1 MTPDYAPNPSPVRA
15 TESAGGSVD
24 VPAGASANDLA
35 ATVAGLAED
44 GQIVHVE
51 RIPARAARVQPP
63 ARPFPDALAGCV
75 PAGGL
80 WSHQAA
86 AVDLARAGTS
96 VAVSTG
102 TASGKSLCYQLPV
115 AEAALDVGTAL
126 LLFPTKALAQD
137 QLRSLGGLGA
147 PGLVPVAYDGDT
159 DPSVRTWAR
168 RSATVVLT
176 NPDMLHVGILP
187 HHERWARFL
196 SRLRYVVVDE
206 LHTLRGIF
214 GTHVAH
220 VLRRLRRLC
229 AHYRSDPT
237 FVFCSATI
245 GRPGALAGA
254 LCGRPVAEVVD
265 DGSPRGER
273 VFVLWNPPVV
283 DEVAGTRASGHGQSA
298 RLLAGL
304 VASGSRAIAFTRSRR
319 GAELVAAEA
328 RRRVGT
334 AQVDGVALAELIR
347 PYRGGYL
354 PAERREIESELFGG
368 RLRGVAATNAL
379 ELGIDVGGLDACI
392 LDGFPGTIASM
403 WQQAGRA
410 GRQRRQ
416 SAAVLVAGED
426 QLDQW
431 LMAHPSEVFTRS
443 PEPAVVNPSNP
454 FVLDPQLACAAYEL
468 PLTPADEAW
477 WGDDLDDGIRRLVLD
492 DRLKLRDGWAVYAG
506 GGAPAAAVGLRTGS
520 SSSEYRIVAGD
531 DARLIGTVDEG
542 RAFGSVHPGALYL
555 HQGRQ
560 YRVARLDLDDRAAWV
575 EPCEVDEVTQPRTDL
590 DVCLLGVDDRATVG
604 RARLFV
610 GAVEVTEQVTG
621 YQRRRRSNREV
632 LEMVALDLPPTRLLT
647 RAFWY
652 VLDDAL
658 LADAGIAPA
667 RVPGTVHAVE
677 HAAIGMLPLFTICDR
692 WDVGGLSTNHQ
703 AQTGRATIVI
713 YDGYPGGAG
722 VAELGFAAGR
732 HHLEATLDVVSRCG
746 CASGCPS
753 CVQSP
758 KCGNLNDPLDKAG
771 AVALLRALLAE
782 G

>member
-1 MTPDYAPNPSPVRA
+1 VSDSRYPVGRPALNTAAP
-15 TESAGGSVD
+15 
-24 VPAGASANDLA
+24 DLA
-35 ATVAGLAED
+35 ATIAALAED
-44 GQIVHVE
+44 GQVVHVE
-51 RIPARAARVQPP
+51 RIPARAARVRAP
-63 ARPFPDALAGCV
+63 ARPFPEALAACV
-75 PAGGL
+75 PPGGL
-80 WSHQAA
+80 WTHQAA
-86 AVDLARAGTS
+86 AVDLAREGTS

-115 AEAALDVGTAL
+115 AEAALAGGTAL
-126 LLFPTKALAQD
+126 LLYPTKALAQD
-137 QLRSLGGLGA
+137 QLRAMGALGGAAGV
-147 PGLVPVAYDGDT
+147 PGLVAVTYDGDT
-159 DPSVRTWAR
+159 DPSARTWAR
-168 RSATVVLT
+168 RSAGVVLT
-176 NPDMLHVGILP
+176 NPDMLHVGVLP

-220 VLRRLRRLC
+220 VLRRLRRVC

-245 GRPGALAGA
+245 GRPGELASA

-304 VASGSRAIAFTRSRR
+304 VAGGSRAIAFTRSRR
-319 GAELVAAEA
+319 GAEIVAAEA
-328 RRRVGT
+328 RRRVG
-334 AQVDGVALAELIR
+334 AMSVDGKGLAELIR

-354 PAERREIESELFGG
+354 ASERREIEAELFGG

-410 GRQRRQ
+410 GRQRQQ

-431 LMAHPSEVFTRS
+431 LMAHPSEVFSRS
-443 PEPAVVNPSNP
+443 PEPAVVNPGNP
-454 FVLDPQLACAAYEL
+454 FVLDPHLACAAYEL
-468 PLTPADEAW
+468 PLTPADEEW

-492 DRLKLRDGWAVYAG
+492 DRLKLRDGRAVYAG
-506 GGAPAAAVGLRTGS
+506 GGAPAASVGLRTGS
-520 SSSEYRIVAGD
+520 SASEYRIVAADG
-531 DARLIGTVDEG
+531 ARLIGTVDEG
-542 RAFGSVHPGALYL
+542 RAFSTVHPGALYL

-560 YRVARLDLDDRAAWV
+560 YRVTALDRSDRAAWV
-575 EPCEVDEVTQPRTDL
+575 EPCEADEVTQAMSDL
-590 DVCLLGVDDRATVG
+590 NVTLLGVDDWAVVG
-604 RARLFV
+604 RAELFV
-610 GAVEVTEQVTG
+610 GAVEVTERVTG
-621 YQRRRRSNREV
+621 YQRRRRSTREP
-632 LEMVALDLPPTRLLT
+632 LETVALDLPPTRLRT

-652 VLDDAL
+652 VLDDGL
-658 LADAGIAPA
+658 LAEAGIHPA
-667 RVPGTVHAVE
+667 RVPGVVHAVE

-692 WDVGGLSTNHQ
+692 WDVGGLSTNRQ
-703 AQTGRATIVI
+703 TQTGLATIVI

-722 VAELGFAAGR
+722 IAELGFAAGR
-732 HHLEATLDVVSRCG
+732 GHLEATLEVISNCRCV
-746 CASGCPS
+746 AGCPS

-758 KCGNLNDPLDKAG
+758 KCGNLNEPLDKAG
-771 AVALLRALLAE
+771 AVSLLTALLA
-782 G
+782 

>member
-1 MTPDYAPNPSPVRA
+1 
-15 TESAGGSVD
+15 
-24 VPAGASANDLA
+24 
-35 ATVAGLAED
+35 VAGLAD
-44 GQIVHVE
+44 AGQVVHVE
-51 RIPARAARVQPP
+51 RIPARAARVRQP
-63 ARPFPDALAGCV
+63 ARPFPAAMAHCV

-80 WSHQAA
+80 WTHQAA
-86 AVDLARAGTS
+86 AVDVARSGTS

-115 AEAALDVGTAL
+115 AEAALEGGTAL

-137 QLRSLGGLGA
+137 QLRSLRALGSSPDGDGGGV
-147 PGLVPVAYDGDT
+147 PGLVPVTYDGDT
-159 DPSVRTWAR
+159 DPSARTWAR
-168 RSATVVLT
+168 RSATAVLT
-176 NPDMLHVGILP
+176 NPDMLHVGVLP

-220 VLRRLRRLC
+220 VLRRLRRVC
-229 AHYRSDPT
+229 AHYRSDPA

-245 GRPGALAGA
+245 GRPGELASA

-298 RLLAGL
+298 RLLAGF
-304 VASGSRAIAFTRSRR
+304 VAGGSRAIAFTRSRR

-328 RRRVGT
+328 RRRV
-334 AQVDGVALAELIR
+334 AAMSADGGGSGLAELIR

-354 PAERREIESELFGG
+354 ASERREIEAELFGG

-410 GRQRRQ
+410 GRQRQQ

-454 FVLDPQLACAAYEL
+454 FVLDPHLACAAYEL

-492 DRLKLRDGWAVYAG
+492 DRLKLRDGRAVYGG

-520 SSSEYRIVAGD
+520 SASEYRIVDGD
-531 DARLIGTVDEG
+531 GRMIGTVDEG
-542 RAFGSVHPGALYL
+542 RAFSTVHQGSLYL

-560 YRVARLDLDDRAAWV
+560 FRVARLDLHDRAAWV
-575 EPCEVDEVTQPRTDL
+575 EQCEADEVTQAMSDLNVTLL
-590 DVCLLGVDDRATVG
+590 DVSDRARVG
-604 RARLFV
+604 RSELYV
-610 GAVEVTEQVTG
+610 GAVEVTERVTG
-621 YQRRRRSNREV
+621 YQRRRRTTREV
-632 LEMVALDLPPTRLLT
+632 LETVTLDLPPTRLLT

-652 VLDDAL
+652 VLEDSL
-658 LADAGIAPA
+658 LAEAGIHPA

-692 WDVGGLSTNHQ
+692 WDVGGLSTNRQ
-703 AQTGRATIVI
+703 PQTGRATIVI

-722 VAELGFAAGR
+722 IAELGFAAGR
-732 HHLEATLDVVSRCG
+732 GHLEATLEVVSSCG
-746 CASGCPS
+746 CATGCPS

-758 KCGNLNDPLDKAG
+758 KCGNLNEPLDKAG
-771 AVALLRALLAE
+771 AVALLTALL

>member
-1 MTPDYAPNPSPVRA
+1 MAPDSRYPYPHPSRN
-15 TESAGGSVD
+15 TEA
-24 VPAGASANDLA
+24 ADLA
-35 ATVAGLAED
+35 DVVAALAED
-44 GQIVHVE
+44 GQVVHVE
-51 RIPARAARVQPP
+51 RIPARSARVCPP
-63 ARPFPDALAGCV
+63 ARPFPAAMAACL
-75 PAGGL
+75 PPGGL

-86 AVDLARAGTS
+86 AVDLAREGTS

-115 AEAALDVGTAL
+115 AEAALAGGTSL

-137 QLRSLGGLGA
+137 QLRALGSLGGSGA
-147 PGLVPVAYDGDT
+147 VPGLVPVTYDGDT
-159 DPSVRTWAR
+159 DPSARAWAR

-176 NPDMLHVGILP
+176 NPDMLHVGVLP

-196 SRLRYVVVDE
+196 GRLRYVVVDE

-214 GTHVAH
+214 GTHVGH
-220 VLRRLRRLC
+220 VLRRLQRVC
-229 AHYRSDPT
+229 AHYGSEPT
-237 FVFCSATI
+237 FVFSSATI
-245 GRPGALAGA
+245 GRPGELAAA

-328 RRRVGT
+328 RRRV
-334 AQVDGVALAELIR
+334 AAMSVDGKGLAELIR

-354 PAERREIESELFGG
+354 ASERREIEAELFGG

-379 ELGIDVGGLDACI
+379 ELGIDVGGLDACV

-410 GRQRRQ
+410 GRQRQQ

-431 LMAHPSEVFTRS
+431 FMAHPAEVFTRS
-443 PEPAVVNPSNP
+443 PEPAVVNPGNP
-454 FVLDPQLACAAYEL
+454 FVLDPHLACAAYEL
-468 PLTPADEAW
+468 PLTPTDEAW
-477 WGDDLDDGIRRLVLD
+477 WGDDLDEGVRRLVLE
-492 DRLKLRDGWAVYAG
+492 DRLRLRDGRAVYGG

-520 SSSEYRIVAGD
+520 SSSEYRIVTGPVGSD
-531 DARLIGTVDEG
+531 GGFRLIGTVDEG
-542 RAFGSVHPGALYL
+542 RAYSTVHEGALYL

-560 YRVARLDLDDRAAWV
+560 YRVTRLDLGDRAAWV
-575 EPCEVDEVTQPRTDL
+575 EPDEADEVTQALTDL
-590 DVCLLGVDDRATVG
+590 EVELLHVDDRAVVG
-604 RARLFV
+604 RSELCV
-610 GAVEVTEQVTG
+610 GAVEVTERVNG
-621 YQRRRRSNREV
+621 YQRRTRSTREPLGLV
-632 LEMVALDLPPTRLLT
+632 ELDLPPTRLRT

-652 VLDDAL
+652 VVEDAL
-658 LADAGIAPA
+658 LAEAGIPPA

-692 WDVGGLSTNHQ
+692 WDVGGLSTNRQ
-703 AQTGRATIVI
+703 AQTGRATIVV

-722 VAELGFAAGR
+722 IAELGFAAGR
-732 HHLEATLDVVSRCG
+732 RHLEATLEVVSACRCS
-746 CASGCPS
+746 SGCPS

-758 KCGNLNDPLDKAG
+758 KCGNLNEPLDKAG
-771 AVALLRALLAE
+771 AVALLRALLA
-782 G
+782 